1 MQSSFFRP
9 VLSALF
15 TALIVVGAYIAIPFV
30 PVPLVLA
37 NFFALLAGL
46 LLGPFWGGV
55 AVLLYLVLGTI
66 GLPVFAGGTGGF
78 AHFLTP
84 TGGFLL
90 GYLAMAVIAGLIA
103 RGLGNRPATAG
114 GDQGDQVASPAKGH
128 KPAGLIRLALAGLA
142 GVVVLYAVGLP
153 WFQAM
158 MGARNPQKF
167 PDLLAAGLFM
177 APYLVG
183 DLVKV
188 AAAVLIT
195 RSLRPLLG

>member
-103 RGLGNRPATAG
+103 RGLGIQPAERR
-114 GDQGDQVASPAKGH
+114 

-158 MGARNPQKF
+158 MGAKNPQKF
-167 PDLLAAGLFM
+167 PDILAAGLFM